1 MVKTNLKFSEI
12 TKEKEILVNIMVL
25 FHTTKIT
32 IMDSEKCIVKIKKCI
47 KFVS

>member
-32 IMDSEKCIVKIKKCI
+32 MMAFSKEL
-47 KFVS
+47 